1 MLVVILP
8 LSAVLTTL
16 LNVSRTVLDRQ
27 DVVLNLFVYLRNFF
41 PNLDLTKI
49 IGEQITMLGSFIS
62 TLLVGAVRGFTSFLI
77 SLTILYFVLYFLLV
91 DHKNLSHKFHKI
103 IPFNKKHT
111 KQLVQ
116 ECKRVT
122 YATIVATGLIA
133 LIQGILITLAF
144 LVFDIQ
150 GAFFWGFI
158 TAFLSFLPVVGP
170 TLIWLP
176 GSVFLFIQHRIGAG
190 IALMV
195 WGILLTNIENFLRP
209 MLQKRVGKIHPLI
222 SLIGVFIGI
231 PLFGLLGIVI
241 GPLLLSYFLLIIRM
255 VREEYF

>member
-1 MLVVILP
+1 
-8 LSAVLTTL
+8 
-16 LNVSRTVLDRQ
+16 
-27 DVVLNLFVYLRNFF
+27 
-41 PNLDLTKI
+41 
-49 IGEQITMLGSFIS
+49 
-62 TLLVGAVRGFTSFLI
+62 
-77 SLTILYFVLYFLLV
+77 
-91 DHKNLSHKFHKI
+91 
-103 IPFNKKHT
+103 
-111 KQLVQ
+111 VQ